1 MIKGLLAGA
10 SLAALMTGCASTG
23 TFVPPT
29 IQAEQARTARMDTSP
44 LPTYARTDMENRYLL
59 QSVFNR
65 LRVAAQPICR
75 DAGVDCSRFA
85 IAYDPRDVKNA
96 VATDGYKVTIYAGL
110 MKHMPEEQVAA
121 VTAHEL
127 SHHIAKHNIKTREH
141 AGFGALAGGLLA
153 GIAAIAGNA
162 SPQTAQIAIKAGQIA
177 GMQTGVRMY
186 SKDQEAEADYV
197 AAYILRNAG
206 YDLGEAG
213 KVWSTLARISGQTQ
227 PGTSSFIST
236 HPSNAERTAAWDAT
250 VREVHTSR
258 TGLPKRHNGPN

>member
-1 MIKGLLAGA
+1 MIKKLLAGA

-23 TFVPPT
+23 TFAPPA
-29 IQAEQARTARMDTSP
+29 IQAEQARAARMDNSP

-85 IAYDPRDVKNA
+85 IAYDHRDIKNA

-127 SHHIAKHNIKTREH
+127 SHHIARHNVKVRER
-141 AGFGALAGGLLA
+141 AGFGALAGGLVA
-153 GIAAIAGNA
+153 GIAAMAGNA
-162 SPQTAQIAIKAGQIA
+162 SPQAAQIAIKAGQIA
-177 GMQTGVRMY
+177 GMQTGARMY

-213 KVWSTLARISGQTQ
+213 KLWSTLARISGQTQ
-227 PGTSSFIST
+227 SGTSSFIST
-236 HPSNAERTAAWDAT
+236 HPSNAERTAAWEAT